1 MNKKVITN
9 PYLEKCLRPS
19 QLMTKEEYNSLN
31 REERKMIKFITPF
44 FIYDQ
49 NYNYRLCL

>member
-9 PYLEKCLRPS
+9 PYLEKCLRPP

-31 REERKMIKFITPF
+31 RTPF